1 MVGRM
6 GTQYSREPVDAI
18 PVASMIQLFYRG
30 PTMSDVAANPWL
42 LLIHQLPPK
51 PPYLRVK
58 VWRRLQALGAV
69 PVKNSVYVLPNTD
82 DARED
87 FEWLLREVH
96 KEGGDASLCEAR
108 LVDGLTDEAV
118 RALFTSAREAD
129 YRSLG
134 ADVRKLAHEALPA
147 RARSLSD
154 EARAQVEAAL
164 ARFRKRL
171 AEIVAIDFFA
181 SPGRQAVEGLIAG
194 LEQRLAPSQ
203 PAGARPAARRFDVA
217 DVQKRVWV
225 TRQDVHI
232 DRIACAWLIRRFIDP
247 KAVLKFVPGRGYA
260 PAARELRFD
269 MFDAEFTHDG
279 DLCSFE
285 VMLRDF
291 GLDEPPLRAVAEVIH
306 DVDLKDGKYGRA
318 ETAGVDHLI
327 AGLAAARA
335 DDETRVQQG
344 GAIFDA
350 LHAYFAG
357 QKRRRA

>member
-1 MVGRM
+1 
-6 GTQYSREPVDAI
+6 
-18 PVASMIQLFYRG
+18 
-30 PTMSDVAANPWL
+30 MSDAAGNPWL

-69 PVKNSVYVLPNTD
+69 PVKNSVYVLPNTAA
-82 DARED
+82 ARED

-118 RALFTSAREAD
+118 RRLFVEAREAD

-134 ADVRKLAHEALPA
+134 AETRRLAHEMLPA
-147 RARSLSD
+147 RARVLAD
-154 EARAQVEAAL
+154 DARARAEVAL
-164 ARFRKRL
+164 SRLRKRL
-171 AEIVAIDFFA
+171 GEIVAIDHFSA
-181 SPGRQAVEGLIAG
+181 PGRETVEGLLAG
-194 LEQRLAPSQ
+194 LEQRLTPS
-203 PAGARPAARRFDVA
+203 PAQDARPAPRRFRAA

-225 TRQDVHI
+225 TRTDVHI

-247 KAVLKFVPGRGYA
+247 KATFKFVPARGYA

-291 GLDEPPLRAVAEVIH
+291 GLDEPALRAVAEVIH
-306 DVDLKDGKYGRA
+306 DVDLKDGKFGRG

-327 AGLAAARA
+327 AGLANAQA
-335 DDETRVQQG
+335 DDDARVEQG
-344 GAIFDA
+344 SAIFDA

-357 QKRRRA
+357 QKKRRG

>member
-1 MVGRM
+1 MA
-6 GTQYSREPVDAI
+6 EA
-18 PVASMIQLFYRG
+18 G
-30 PTMSDVAANPWL
+30 PNPWL

-82 DARED
+82 EARED

-118 RALFTSAREAD
+118 RALFTGAREAD

-134 ADVRKLAHEALPA
+134 TEVRKLAQEALPA
-147 RARSLSD
+147 RARTLSD

-181 SPGRQAVEGLIAG
+181 APGRQAVEGLIAG
-194 LEQRLAPSQ
+194 LEQRLAPSR
-203 PAGARPAARRFDVA
+203 PEGARSAARRFDVA

-225 TRQDVHI
+225 TRTDIHI

-247 KAVLKFVPGRGYA
+247 QAVLKFVPARAYT

-291 GLDEPPLRAVAEVIH
+291 RLDDPALRAVAEVIH

-318 ETAGVDHLI
+318 ETAGVEHLI
-327 AGLAAARA
+327 AGLAVARA
-335 DDETRVQQG
+335 DDDARVEQG
-344 GAIFDA
+344 GAMFDA

-357 QKRRRA
+357 RKRRRA

>member
-1 MVGRM
+1 
-6 GTQYSREPVDAI
+6 
-18 PVASMIQLFYRG
+18 MIQLFYEA
-30 PTMSDVAANPWL
+30 PTAMRDPAGNPWL

-82 DARED
+82 GARED

-118 RALFTSAREAD
+118 RALFTTAREAD

-134 ADVRKLAHEALPA
+134 ADVRKLAHEALPS

-154 EARAQVEAAL
+154 EARARVEAVL
-164 ARFRKRL
+164 VRFRKRL

-181 SPGRQAVEGLIAG
+181 APGRQAVEGLIAG
-194 LEQRLAPSQ
+194 LEQRLAPSR
-203 PAGARPAARRFDVA
+203 PEGARPAARRLRVD
-217 DVQKRVWV
+217 DVQKRVWA
-225 TRQDVHI
+225 TRTDIHI
-232 DRIACAWLIRRFIDP
+232 DRIACAWLIRRFIDRE
-247 KAVLKFVPGRGYA
+247 AVLKFVPARGYE

-291 GLDEPPLRAVAEVIH
+291 GLDEPALRAVADVIH
-306 DVDLKDGKYGRA
+306 DVDLKDGKYGRE
-318 ETAGVDHLI
+318 ETPGIDHLV
-327 AGLAAARA
+327 AGLAAAHA
-335 DDETRVQQG
+335 DDEARVEQG
-344 GAIFDA
+344 SAIFDA
-350 LHAYFAG
+350 LHAYFAA